1 MTDRYA
7 INLYN
12 KINDVFDNYLKKI
25 LNLVKKNQSK
35 LEFKEIN
42 KFKGIN
48 LEIPPSNFDSDLSTN
63 ICMILGKLN
72 NLDPKKLAVL
82 VTELITKNISDFK
95 KTEIAGP
102 GFINIYLS
110 NEALVSIIKDTFNEG
125 KHFAQLKQIFL

>member
-1 MTDRYA
+1 M
-7 INLYN
+7 N
-12 KINDVFDNYLKKI
+12 VFDNYLNKI

-35 LEFKEIN
+35 LGLKEFN

-95 KTEIAGP
+95 NRNSWP
-102 GFINIYLS
+102 WFY
-110 NEALVSIIKDTFNEG
+110 
-125 KHFAQLKQIFL
+125 